1 LFPSYFQLYLD
12 SVAINTDTLRIILI
26 TDNIHIYDTYIL
38 PSNVIVVIKTIDDI
52 RLKAI
57 DTLLNDFAQ
66 SLPDDILITPY
77 KLCDFRPL
85 YPVIFNDIIA
95 QNNVSSHD
103 FIGWSDCDLIY
114 GKISSMM
121 NISNYDG
128 IGFYGHFTALRN
140 IPILINAYKK
150 LPSESLF
157 KITLSPLSHQIDER
171 DFVGIITKIGSK
183 NNIKYY
189 WTQRFIADII
199 PWMHR
204 KESKYDRNK
213 EVHMLAWRGK
223 KYKYNTSHLV
233 FNSSSQKLQVFDNK
247 LGYWDILYVHLQKRE
262 MTVNFLN
269 YSNSFNITK
278 TSFEKIA

>member
-1 LFPSYFQLYLD
+1 MQVILPLIYSFLVYIGQLFPSYFQLYLD

-103 FIGWSDCDLIY
+103 FIG
-114 GKISSMM
+114 
-121 NISNYDG
+121 
-128 IGFYGHFTALRN
+128 
-140 IPILINAYKK
+140 
-150 LPSESLF
+150 
-157 KITLSPLSHQIDER
+157 
-171 DFVGIITKIGSK
+171 
-183 NNIKYY
+183 
-189 WTQRFIADII
+189 
-199 PWMHR
+199 
-204 KESKYDRNK
+204 
-213 EVHMLAWRGK
+213 
-223 KYKYNTSHLV
+223 
-233 FNSSSQKLQVFDNK
+233 
-247 LGYWDILYVHLQKRE
+247 
-262 MTVNFLN
+262 
-269 YSNSFNITK
+269 
-278 TSFEKIA
+278 